1 MTSSESA
8 RVLWLATSAW
18 SWAQVGAHLV
28 TSVVLFVPV
37 VLLRVYVSMWASVLA
52 VVYSPVMMAVILVG
66 AHAVHDGKAERD
78 SVGWILVRALTMTW
92 PLVKGI
98 VRSVSP
104 EWPLLDLVPPIVLL
118 EGANIEDA
126 ARQSREIMRRN
137 QYLFRAI
144 LGAVVVIFVVSFGAV
159 CVPLF
164 VFLRPIAKFLREQP
178 DWVVLVFALGLFE
191 MMLFVSVY
199 PAVQM
204 YAAFYLYVRDQQ
216 REQER
221 QLGQQ
226 DLPKEDPTEL
236 TIV

>member
-118 EGANIEDA
+118 EGADIEDA

>member
-37 VLLRVYVSMWASVLA
+37 VLLQVYVSMWASVLA

-191 MMLFVSVY
+191 TMLFVSVY